1 MKFVKTNDYRLE
13 YISHG
18 ETETAREDCLARF
31 VLYINSRSL
40 LTSGHIL
47 GQMKAIRM
55 VHMCVQDSRQYQ
67 GMAEFR
73 PARH

>member
-13 YISHG
+13 YINHG
-18 ETETAREDCLARF
+18 ETETAQEGCLAPF

-67 GMAEFR
+67 GMTVFR
-73 PARH
+73 SAQH